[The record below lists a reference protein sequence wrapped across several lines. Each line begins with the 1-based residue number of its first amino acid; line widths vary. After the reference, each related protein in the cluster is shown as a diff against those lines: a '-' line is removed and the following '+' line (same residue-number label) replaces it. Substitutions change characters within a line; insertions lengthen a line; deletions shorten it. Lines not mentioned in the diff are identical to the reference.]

1 MSNDKYYYPGDMIFA
16 KNLTFKDTSKHD
28 IRING
33 HPVLILTAANF
44 RR

>member
-1 MSNDKYYYPGDMIFA
+1 MNNYKYYYPGDMIFA
-16 KNLTFKDTSKHD
+16 KNLIFKDTSKHD

-33 HPVLILTAANF
+33 HPVIILTAADF